1 MIFKRGEKLY
11 TIPESEMVDCL
22 MREIDKWEIEEREAG
37 RLLAGVPTIKS
48 DVHEEEHHD
57 DCCDEDLNGRIGLPL
72 LK

>member
-22 MREIDKWEIEEREAG
+22 MKEIDKWEVEEREAG
-37 RLLAGVPTIKS
+37 RLQSGAPTFKT
-48 DVHEEEHHD
+48 DAD
-57 DCCDEDLNGRIGLPL
+57 KEDATGRVGLPL